1 VIRVLVSHELL
12 AETFDQLRVCGDGRR
27 ECVVYWTSA
36 TEEPNR
42 VTEVVHPQHT
52 ASALGYEVDSAWVN
66 ALFLDLRRRRRTVRV
81 QVHTHPGRAS
91 HSEVDDEFALAPATG
106 FISLVLPDFAAGAPG
121 LAETHAVVM
130 KPDGAWKAVPPSDLL
145 AVEH

>member
-1 VIRVLVSHELL
+1 VLVPHEIL
-12 AETFDQLRVCGDGRR
+12 ADTFDQLRVCGDGRR

-36 TEEPNR
+36 TDETDR

-52 ASALGYEVDSAWVN
+52 ASALGDEVDSAWVN
-66 ALFLDLRRRRRTVRV
+66 EFFLDLRHRRRTVRV

-91 HSEVDDEFALAPATG
+91 HSEVDDGFALAPATG
-106 FISLVLPDFAAGAPG
+106 FISLVLPDFATGAPG
-121 LAETHAVVM
+121 LAQSHLVVM
-130 KPDGAWKAVPPSDLL
+130 KPDGAWQAVPPAELL